1 MLPHALVSF
10 TTFIH
15 AILFTFDQLLIFSFH
30 VLFFLRAL
38 VIWILP
44 SGQQDVFAPSCSHDH
59 STTMQ
64 SKECTNETLD
74 QGIGR

>member
-1 MLPHALVSF
+1 MLPHALVLF
-10 TTFIH
+10 TTSIH
-15 AILFTFDQLLIFSFH
+15 AILFAFDQLPVSTFD